1 MRLLPRSE
9 RFAILDRRA
18 RRRTALALGL
28 GAALVAVMVVMAV
41 KEAETPVGD
50 EPRPLALR
58 PADSLAAEFVR
69 CQALG
74 EAGAR
79 DPQCLAAWAENRR
92 RFLMPDHRALG
103 RGPAAP
109 ASGVR

>member
-1 MRLLPRSE
+1 MRILTRTE
-9 RFAILDRRA
+9 RFATLDPRT
-18 RRRTALALGL
+18 RRRTLLALGL
-28 GAALVAVMVVMAV
+28 GAALAAAAVVMAV
-41 KEAETPVGD
+41 KEAETPAGQV
-50 EPRPLALR
+50 LR
-58 PADSLAAEFVR
+58 PAVMRPVDPLTAEFTR

-92 RFLMPDHRALG
+92 RFLMPDHRVLEPN
-103 RGPAAP
+103 PAAL

>member
-9 RFAILDRRA
+9 RFAVLDRRA

-28 GAALVAVMVVMAV
+28 GAALVAVTLVMAV

-58 PADSLAAEFVR
+58 PADPLAAEFAR

-74 EAGAR
+74 ETGAR
-79 DPQCLAAWAENRR
+79 DPQCLAAWAENRP
-92 RFLMPDHRALG
+92 RFLMPDHRVLG
-103 RGPAAP
+103 PNPAAT
-109 ASGVR
+109 AAGAR

>member
-1 MRLLPRSE
+1 MLSRSA
-9 RFAILDRRA
+9 RYAALDRRG

-28 GAALVAVMVVMAV
+28 AAALVAGMAFMAV
-41 KEAETPVGD
+41 KEAETPGGD
-50 EPRPLALR
+50 EPRPVALR
-58 PADSLAAEFVR
+58 PVDPLTAEFAR

-92 RFLMPDHRALG
+92 RFLTPDHRVLG
-103 RGPAAP
+103 PNPAATP
-109 ASGVR
+109 ARER